1 MARCYT
7 TTSEW
12 ETKVLNRNRPRNL
25 SLCEVE
31 AIDEEIEGSEVVTTS
46 IICLKGKI
54 KNVSKANMST
64 QQHVESDRA
73 TAQPVSQNVVRT
85 RLPKLSLPKFRG
97 DVTKW
102 NTFWDSFQ
110 VAVHRN
116 EGISN
121 IDKFNYLNYVLEGVA
136 ARAIPGLTLTEANY
150 DAAVKLLQERCDLP
164 Q

>member
-1 MARCYT
+1 MGNKGPEPKQTKKSLFMRSRSDRWRNRRVRGSYHF
-7 TTSEW
+7 TTS
-12 ETKVLNRNRPRNL
+12 L
-25 SLCEVE
+25 
-31 AIDEEIEGSEVVTTS
+31 

-136 ARAIPGLTLTEANY
+136 ARAIPGLTLTEVNY
-150 DAAVKLLQERCDLP
+150 DAAVKLLRFGHDVKEC
-164 Q
+164 

>member
-1 MARCYT
+1 MAQ
-7 TTSEW
+7 
-12 ETKVLNRNRPRNL
+12 L
-25 SLCEVE
+25 
-31 AIDEEIEGSEVVTTS
+31 
-46 IICLKGKI
+46 
-54 KNVSKANMST
+54 
-64 QQHVESDRA
+64 
-73 TAQPVSQNVVRT
+73 VSQNVVRA

-97 DVTKW
+97 DFTQW

-136 ARAIPGLTLTEANY
+136 ARAIRGLTLTEAKY
-150 DAAVKLLQERCDLP
+150 DAAVKLLQERCDRP

>member
-1 MARCYT
+1 M
-7 TTSEW
+7 
-12 ETKVLNRNRPRNL
+12 
-25 SLCEVE
+25 
-31 AIDEEIEGSEVVTTS
+31 
-46 IICLKGKI
+46 
-54 KNVSKANMST
+54 
-64 QQHVESDRA
+64 ESYRA
-73 TAQPVSQNVVRT
+73 MAQPVSQNVVRT

-121 IDKFNYLNYVLEGVA
+121 IDKFNYLNYVLERVT
-136 ARAIPGLTLTEANY
+136 ARVIPGLTLTEANC
-150 DAAVKLLQERCDLP
+150 DAAIKLFQERCDRP

>member
-1 MARCYT
+1 M
-7 TTSEW
+7 
-12 ETKVLNRNRPRNL
+12 
-25 SLCEVE
+25 
-31 AIDEEIEGSEVVTTS
+31 
-46 IICLKGKI
+46 
-54 KNVSKANMST
+54 
-64 QQHVESDRA
+64 ESYRA

-110 VAVHRN
+110 VAVHCN

-121 IDKFNYLNYVLEGVA
+121 IDKFNYLNYILERVA
-136 ARAIPGLTLTEANY
+136 ARAIPGLTLSEANY
-150 DAAVKLLQERCDLP
+150 DAAVKLLQERCDRP

>member
-1 MARCYT
+1 M
-7 TTSEW
+7 
-12 ETKVLNRNRPRNL
+12 
-25 SLCEVE
+25 
-31 AIDEEIEGSEVVTTS
+31 
-46 IICLKGKI
+46 
-54 KNVSKANMST
+54 
-64 QQHVESDRA
+64 ESYRA

-116 EGISN
+116 EEISN
-121 IDKFNYLNYVLEGVA
+121 IDKFNYLNYVLERMAV
-136 ARAIPGLTLTEANY
+136 RAIPGLTLTEANY
-150 DAAVKLLQERCDLP
+150 DAAVKLLQERYDRP

>member
-1 MARCYT
+1 M
-7 TTSEW
+7 
-12 ETKVLNRNRPRNL
+12 
-25 SLCEVE
+25 
-31 AIDEEIEGSEVVTTS
+31 
-46 IICLKGKI
+46 
-54 KNVSKANMST
+54 
-64 QQHVESDRA
+64 ESYRA
-73 TAQPVSQNVVRT
+73 MAQPVSQNVVRT

-110 VAVHRN
+110 IAVHRN

-150 DAAVKLLQERCDLP
+150 DAAVTLLQERCDLP

>member
-1 MARCYT
+1 M
-7 TTSEW
+7 
-12 ETKVLNRNRPRNL
+12 
-25 SLCEVE
+25 
-31 AIDEEIEGSEVVTTS
+31 
-46 IICLKGKI
+46 
-54 KNVSKANMST
+54 
-64 QQHVESDRA
+64 
-73 TAQPVSQNVVRT
+73 AQPVSQNVVRT

-121 IDKFNYLNYVLEGVA
+121 IDKFNYLNYVLERVA
-136 ARAIPGLTLTEANY
+136 ARVIPGLTLTEATY

>member
-1 MARCYT
+1 MLF
-7 TTSEW
+7 
-12 ETKVLNRNRPRNL
+12 VLDYRSYPFR
-25 SLCEVE
+25 S
-31 AIDEEIEGSEVVTTS
+31 IEM
-46 IICLKGKI
+46 L
-54 KNVSKANMST
+54 
-64 QQHVESDRA
+64 
-73 TAQPVSQNVVRT
+73 
-85 RLPKLSLPKFRG
+85 